1 MMDLIYIVVYI
12 IGAIFSYGALVG
24 DKPLGEFNDAGGTIL
39 LLGVTFWPITW
50 VILLMGYIFLFF
62 LDLCRENDLF
72 RKIFKIILYP
82 FKLIILIIQLPYKL
96 GKGANMKFHKQKD

>member
-1 MMDLIYIVVYI
+1 MDLIYIVVYI
-12 IGAIFSYGALVG
+12 IGATFSYGALVG
-24 DKPLGEFNDAGGTIL
+24 DKSLGEFNDAGGTIL
-39 LLGVTFWPITW
+39 LLGVTLWPITW
-50 VILLMGYIFLFF
+50 VILPIGCIFLFF

-82 FKLIILIIQLPYKL
+82 FKLIQLPYKL